1 MTPELT
7 DAVPVP
13 SFRGMS
19 NSLVHYVPI
28 LTTIVGIVF
37 ARILF
42 LHWRRKSGATYLL
55 WWFLG
60 VLTYVAGTLTESV
73 TALIGWN
80 PIVFRAWYI
89 TGALLGAA
97 PLAQGTVYLL
107 LPRRTAHALTVLLL
121 TAVAVA
127 GTFVVL
133 SPLDSAHASVAAGRL
148 TGQVLEWSWVRRF
161 SPFLN
166 LYAFIFLVG
175 GAAWSAWRYRRV
187 AGAGPRV
194 GGNVLIAVGTLL
206 PGIGGMATR
215 YGYTEVLFV
224 TELVGLVLVWL
235 GYRLMVSAVAPSLH
249 AAQRTV
255 ATRAVPSTA

>member
-1 MTPELT
+1 MRRLLSSLR
-7 DAVPVP
+7 V
-13 SFRGMS
+13 MS

-28 LTTIVGIVF
+28 LTTLVGIVF
-37 ARILF
+37 ARTLF
-42 LHWRRKSGATYLL
+42 LHWRRKPGATYLL

-73 TALIGWN
+73 TALIGWD
-80 PIVFRAWYI
+80 PMVFRTWYI

-107 LPRRTAHALTVLLL
+107 MPRRTAHALTVLLL

-133 SPLDSAHASVAAGRL
+133 SPLDTTHASVAAGRL

-224 TELVGLVLVWL
+224 TELIGLVLVWL

-249 AAQRTV
+249 VAQRAAV
-255 ATRAVPSTA
+255 ADVMPALV